1 MLQHVTIVGFRKALG
16 TSITIPMEMLNAADL
31 INRIAGSSPGKLH
44 MQLASP
50 DGNDLVLTAGLRLR
64 CDTRITNITKTDLII
79 IPALW
84 GNPLGVVKQEKTVLD
99 WLRQQHELGT
109 PVCAVGTGSW
119 FLAEAGLLRQRVA
132 TTHWYYFDQ
141 FANQYPDV
149 ILQRERFI
157 TRAGNLYCAG
167 SVNSVRDVMLYFIEE
182 SWSEEIANQVSR
194 HFTHEIKRSYTSIF
208 LRNSPQ
214 HYHDDE
220 SMIEIQDWLHSQY
233 HAPITLED
241 ISSKFTISIRTL
253 NRRFRQATG
262 KSPMQYLQQVR
273 IDNAKELLRTTN
285 LGIAEIA
292 FSCGFSDCSYFSA
305 LFRKNISLT
314 PSAYRNLVRK
324 KLFRI
329 GSSDS
334 LPGEDN

>member
-31 INRIAGSSPGKLH
+31 INRITGSSGRLQ
-44 MQLASP
+44 MQLVSP
-50 DGNDLVLTAGLRLR
+50 DGKDIVLTAGLRLR
-64 CDTRITNITKTDLII
+64 CDTRLANIRQTDLII
-79 IPALW
+79 LPALW
-84 GNPLGVVKQEKTVLD
+84 GNPLGVVKQQQVLVD

-109 PVCAVGTGSW
+109 PVCAVGTGSY

-141 FANQYPDV
+141 FARVYPDV

-167 SVNSVRDVMLYFIEE
+167 SVNSVRDVMLHFIEE
-182 SWSEEIANQVSR
+182 AWSEDIANQVSR
-194 HFTHEIKRSYTSIF
+194 HFTHEVKRSYTSTI

-220 SMIEIQDWLHSQY
+220 SIIEIQDWIHNQY
-233 HAPITLED
+233 HTPITLEA
-241 ISSKFTISIRTL
+241 ISERFTISVRTL
-253 NRRFRQATG
+253 NRRFKQATG

-273 IDNAKELLRTTN
+273 IDNAKELLRSTN
-285 LGIAEIA
+285 LGISEIA
-292 FSCGFSDCSYFSA
+292 FSCGFGDCSYFSA
-305 LFRKNISLT
+305 LFRKSISIT

-329 GSSDS
+329 GSTDRQAE
-334 LPGEDN
+334 ED